1 MDAMTRVILEG
12 GGVVDKF
19 AGDGITAIWG
29 VPVPRRTDEEV
40 RMDAIKAIR
49 TALRMRSEL
58 SRVNAELK
66 RRRFP
71 EIRMA
76 VGLDAGEVIGCCI
89 GTSRRQQYTT
99 VGDTTNTAARL
110 VTVAKTLMKS
120 PASEE
125 ACTIVLGGPIV
136 DLIGAEFSL
145 SPLGDHLV
153 KGKRN
158 PVTCYRLNGES
169 VDRAVPEINL
179 RSGERPTASTA
190 RLGSPRLTDLLVAN
204 PPRLPEE
211 RG

>member
-1 MDAMTRVILEG
+1 MDAMTRAILEG

-19 AGDGITAIWG
+19 AGDGITAVWG
-29 VPVPRRTDEEV
+29 VPVPRRSEAEV

-58 SRVNAELK
+58 ARVNAELEK
-66 RRRFP
+66 RRFP

-89 GTSRRQQYTT
+89 GTARRQQYTT

-120 PASEE
+120 QASEE

-136 DLIGAEFSL
+136 DLIGTDFSL

-158 PVTCYRLNGES
+158 PVSCYRLNGENIEP
-169 VDRAVPEINL
+169 AVPGIDIP
-179 RSGERPTASTA
+179 SDERPASSSDRRRTSA
-190 RLGSPRLTDLLVAN
+190 V
-204 PPRLPEE
+204 
-211 RG
+211 